1 MDEDAEFLKDLMET
15 FLQETEE
22 HIRVLSGAVVE
33 LEAAGE
39 TSAVQ
44 GPVEILFREAHSL
57 KGAAGAVG
65 LPTIVSICQAVESV
79 LAKLKRRSL
88 QATPAVV
95 DAISE
100 FVDCL
105 QACVL
110 TGDGGSEQRA
120 TALVERLNSLSETS
134 RERAADEPIKII
146 VPGLSGG
153 NGGMKPAVRQF
164 DSPARPEPVK
174 TQPATTVPVREPAQ
188 PASATSVETPVAA
201 TDTVRVSTGKLE
213 SLMLQAEEFI
223 SIKLATAQRSSALRD
238 INSRLDIWKREWYQ
252 ARISGDHEKITEFLD
267 WNSTFMEGLGADI
280 RTLSKSTEEETRTV
294 GPMVDEL
301 VDGMKR
307 VLMLPVASLLSSFPK
322 MVRDLARSRG
332 KQAELT
338 ITGADIEIDKRVIEN
353 LKDPLTHILRN
364 AVDHGIEAPEAR
376 QNLGKSVRGRILI
389 AVTQLENN
397 KIQLCVSDDGSG
409 IDVRQLREAAVRDG
423 LRTQGQLEATD
434 DAEALRL
441 VFASGLSTSTVVS
454 QVSGRGLG
462 MAIVEEK
469 VDYLGGSVTVDTE
482 MGKGTMFR
490 ITVPATLATTRG
502 ILAQVSDW
510 PFVMPVV
517 SVDRVVRVRKGDIRM
532 VENRETIQLEGHTLP
547 LVYLHEVLD
556 LPLKPQ
562 RNVSDYIQA
571 VVAGGGDDR
580 VAFAVDRILG
590 EQEVLVKTLG
600 PQLVRVRN
608 IAGGTIIGSGKV
620 VPIMNIADLLQSA
633 AASARQGRRSDATGA
648 NGSETRK
655 AVLVVEDSITS
666 RMLLKNVLEAAGYYV
681 KPTVDGVDALSAL
694 REEDFDLVISDIEM
708 PRMDGFELTSKI
720 RGDARLSRTP
730 VMLVTGMETQ
740 EQKEKGIDVGANAY
754 LTKSSFTQGTLL
766 ETARSLL

>member
-1 MDEDAEFLKDLMET
+1 MDEDAEFLRDLMET

-22 HIRVLSGAVVE
+22 HIRVLSAAVVE

-39 TSAVQ
+39 SGAA

-88 QATPAVV
+88 LATPPVV

-105 QACVL
+105 QSCL
-110 TGDGGSEQRA
+110 LGNQPGGEERA
-120 TALVERLNSLSETS
+120 TTLIEKLNSLGEAAQ
-134 RERAADEPIKII
+134 ERAADEPVKPI
-146 VPGLSGG
+146 VIRQTTPG
-153 NGGMKPAVRQF
+153 NGNGQSPKPAPPKAERPLVSKPMAA
-164 DSPARPEPVK
+164 SPAPEPV
-174 TQPATTVPVREPAQ
+174 QPAGNPGTAE
-188 PASATSVETPVAA
+188 TSTGA
-201 TDTVRVSTGKLE
+201 TDTVRVSTAKLE

-223 SIKLATAQRSSALRD
+223 SVKLSTGQRSSALRD
-238 INSRLDIWKREWYQ
+238 INSRLDTWKREWYQ
-252 ARISGDHEKITEFLD
+252 ARISGDHEKVAEFLE
-267 WNSTFMEGLGADI
+267 WNSAFMEGLVADL
-280 RTLSKSTEEETRTV
+280 RTLSKTTEEECRTIS
-294 GPMVDEL
+294 PMVDEL

-332 KQAELT
+332 KQAELL
-338 ITGADIEIDKRVIEN
+338 ISGADIEIDKRVIEN

-364 AVDHGIEAPEAR
+364 AVDHGIETPETR
-376 QNLGKSVRGRILI
+376 QSLGKPGRGRILV
-389 AVTQLENN
+389 AVSQLENN
-397 KIQLCVSDDGSG
+397 KIQIAITDDGGG
-409 IDVRQLREAAVRDG
+409 IDVHQLREAAARDG
-423 LRTQGQLEATD
+423 LRTQGQLDATD

-441 VFASGLSTSTVVS
+441 IFASGLSTSVVVS

-469 VDYLGGSVTVDTE
+469 VDYLGGSVAVETE
-482 MGKGTMFR
+482 LGRGTTFR
-490 ITVPATLATTRG
+490 IIVPATLATARG

-517 SVDRVVRVRKGDIRM
+517 SVDRVVRIRKGDVRM

-547 LVYLHEVLD
+547 LVNLHEVLD

-562 RNVSDYIQA
+562 RNASDYIQA

-580 VAFAVDRILG
+580 VAFAVDRIIG

-633 AASARQGRRSDATGA
+633 AASSRTGRRSDAAGA
-648 NGSETRK
+648 NGSESRK

-681 KPTVDGVDALSAL
+681 KPTVDGIDALSAL
-694 REEDFDLVISDIEM
+694 RDEDFDLVISDIEM

-720 RGDARLSRTP
+720 RGDSRFSRLP
-730 VMLVTGMETQ
+730 VMLVTGLETQ
-740 EQKEKGIDVGANAY
+740 EQKERGIDVGANAY